1 MERGELLKEYES
13 IPRRHPAGECCVA
26 QQPESADKNRFQD
39 VLPYDNTRVELVPTK
54 ENNTGYINASH
65 IKVSSAVMYHNTYF
79 LANYMYRILFLRHKV
94 LVESIFIPERKKTV
108 SCFCLFDLTSD
119 LVLMEQLFMSGSFLT
134 TSET

>member
-13 IPRRHPAGECCVA
+13 IPRRHPAGECSVA

-65 IKVSSAVMYHNTYF
+65 IKVSSAVMFHNTV
-79 LANYMYRILFLRHKV
+79 LFLT
-94 LVESIFIPERKKTV
+94 IPERMKGVCFLKTILYLRL
-108 SCFCLFDLTSD
+108 SPMF
-119 LVLMEQLFMSGSFLT
+119 
-134 TSET
+134 

>member
-26 QQPESADKNRFQD
+26 HQPESSDKNRFQD

-65 IKVSSAVMYHNTYF
+65 IKVRSAVMHHNIYF
-79 LANYMYRILFLRHKV
+79 FANHMYVILFLRQQSTSCV
-94 LVESIFIPERKKTV
+94 FIPKRKESV
-108 SCFCLFDLTSD
+108 SFLNCLFYLK
-119 LVLMEQLFMSGSFLT
+119 VIEKSFCFDGTAVHIWPLL
-134 TSET
+134 

>member
-13 IPRRHPAGECCVA
+13 IPRRHPAGECSVA

-65 IKVSSAVMYHNTYF
+65 IKVSSAVMFHNVV
-79 LANYMYRILFLRHKV
+79 LFFR
-94 LVESIFIPERKKTV
+94 IPERMKGVCFLKTLLYLTL
-108 SCFCLFDLTSD
+108 SLTLF
-119 LVLMEQLFMSGSFLT
+119 
-134 TSET
+134 

>member
-13 IPRRHPAGECCVA
+13 IPRRHPAGECSVA

-65 IKVSSAVMYHNTYF
+65 IKVSSAVMFHD
-79 LANYMYRILFLRHKV
+79 LVLFRR
-94 LVESIFIPERKKTV
+94 IPERMKGACFLKTLL
-108 SCFCLFDLTSD
+108 CLRLS
-119 LVLMEQLFMSGSFLT
+119 LMF
-134 TSET
+134 